1 MDHNYND
8 VNRSTLK
15 GKDGLEYL
23 KARIEEHYLKEAQI
37 MREMLL
43 AEFSNY
49 EWEEL
54 RSFLKQH
61 PLINFSQ
68 EFEKWKREK
77 RRKNL

>member
-1 MDHNYND
+1 MSN
-8 VNRSTLK
+8 NRVIS
-15 GKDGLEYL
+15 LEYL

-37 MREMLL
+37 IREMLL
-43 AEFSNY
+43 AEFSNG

-68 EFEKWKREK
+68 EFEKWKREVK
-77 RRKNL
+77 DYVAF